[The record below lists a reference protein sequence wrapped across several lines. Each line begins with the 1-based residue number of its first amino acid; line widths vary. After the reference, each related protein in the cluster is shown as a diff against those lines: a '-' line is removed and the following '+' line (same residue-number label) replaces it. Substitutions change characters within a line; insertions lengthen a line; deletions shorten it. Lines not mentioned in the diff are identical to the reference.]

1 MASAKFSDLDHPVA
15 DTAIE
20 RTQSVD
26 ILTVLTPSRQRF
38 GPLLSKVTF
47 LASNSPTTA
56 PHLKEFGWFFKPI
69 GTGGPETPRDY

>member
-1 MASAKFSDLDHPVA
+1 MASAKFSDLGHPVA

-38 GPLLSKVTF
+38 GPLSSKVKF

-56 PHLKEFGWFFKPI
+56 PSLQEFDWFFKPN
-69 GTGGPETPRDY
+69 GTGGPETPRYY